1 MKSKPLTLHKDNYF
15 PAQWDFLV
23 NKKNARIKAYVG
35 GFGSGKTFSFLQ
47 ETFINLIS
55 KVNKD
60 GKSNGLILYPTYNL
74 ADSVFVEP
82 FKEILE
88 RNGVP
93 YTYNISSHKF
103 RTIYGNIQIYQTRYP
118 QRIVGASYTYIGID
132 ELDIENF
139 KTAETTVQKA
149 LGRLRG
155 CDDAILY
162 ITTTP
167 EGFGYTYHLM
177 VEEFNDSKLLVHGKT
192 TDNKYLPESYIQ
204 SLRDN
209 YDEKLLKAYIDGEF
223 VNLTQGATYYGFDRE
238 LHVGECKYN
247 PHLPLHIG
255 QDFNNDPLSSTI
267 SQIYPNGQVK
277 VIKEITLSHGGD
289 GDLPTQRMCD
299 TIRQMFPN
307 NIYYSYPDATGA
319 AKNSSAR
326 YSDISIIRQN
336 KFIVKVAHINPRVIN
351 RVNAVNNQLNKNN
364 ILIDK
369 SCTGLIKDLEQVT
382 NKAGTREIDKSN
394 QNLTHLSDAFGYFI
408 NWIAPV
414 SKPMIGVQDR

>member
-1 MKSKPLTLHKDNYF
+1 MKSKPMTLHKDNYF
-15 PAQWDFLV
+15 PAQWDFLT
-23 NKKNARIKAYVG
+23 NKKKARIKAYVG

-47 ETFINLIS
+47 ETFINLIT
-55 KVNKD
+55 KINND
-60 GKSNGLILYPTYNL
+60 GKSNGLVLYPTYNL

-82 FKEILE
+82 FKDILE

-93 YTYNISSHKF
+93 YTYNIASHKF

-118 QRIVGASYTYIGID
+118 QRIVGSSYTYVGID

-139 KTAETTVQKA
+139 KTAEITVQKA

-155 CDDAILY
+155 CDDAVLY

-167 EGFGYTYHLM
+167 EGFGYTWHLM
-177 VEEFNDSKLLVHGKT
+177 VQEYNDNKLLVHGKT

-204 SLRDN
+204 SLKDN

-247 PHLPLHIG
+247 PNLPIHCG
-255 QDFNNDPLSSTI
+255 QDFNCDPLASTV

-299 TIRQMFPN
+299 TIREMFPN

>member
-1 MKSKPLTLHKDNYF
+1 MKSKPMTLHKDNYF
-15 PAQWDFLV
+15 PAQWDFLT
-23 NKKNARIKAYVG
+23 NKKKARIKAYVG

-47 ETFINLIS
+47 ETFINLIT
-55 KVNKD
+55 KINND
-60 GKSNGLILYPTYNL
+60 GKSNGLVLYPTYNL

-93 YTYNISSHKF
+93 YTYNIASHKF

-118 QRIVGASYTYIGID
+118 QRIVGSSYTYVGID

-139 KTAETTVQKA
+139 KTAEITVQKA

-155 CDDAILY
+155 CDDAVLY

-167 EGFGYTYHLM
+167 EGFGYTWHLM
-177 VEEFNDSKLLVHGKT
+177 VQEYNDNKLLVHGKT

-204 SLRDN
+204 SLKDN

-247 PHLPLHIG
+247 PNLPIHCG
-255 QDFNNDPLSSTI
+255 QDFNCDPLASTV

-299 TIRQMFPN
+299 TIREMFPN